1 VANTALDHKPRVAA
15 ASLRVLLADLIDY
28 AGLFPPAALS
38 MDAAV
43 ESYSRYLAS
52 EDAWALARFVVPV
65 SRLGEFEAARA
76 RCARD
81 HLVWR
86 LSALLGPDLQGEV
99 AAIRQFND
107 RNQSAAQVD
116 AVEAKAATAADMQT
130 VMAALPPGISVF
142 FEVPPDLGL
151 TVLPA
156 IRTTGA
162 HAKIRTGG
170 VTADMFPT
178 PRTVAGFI
186 QQCASCGVA
195 FKATAGLHHPLRC
208 TKPLTYEAN
217 APVGV
222 MHGFLNVF
230 LAAALVLNGASVAV
244 LNHTLEN
251 QDARAFDFS
260 DDGVRF
266 SDWFLTT
273 GQLETAR
280 RTFAV
285 SFGSC
290 SFEEPLADLRE
301 LGLL

>member
-1 VANTALDHKPRVAA
+1 
-15 ASLRVLLADLIDY
+15 
-28 AGLFPPAALS
+28 
-38 MDAAV
+38 
-43 ESYSRYLAS
+43 
-52 EDAWALARFVVPV
+52 
-65 SRLGEFEAARA
+65 
-76 RCARD
+76 
-81 HLVWR
+81 
-86 LSALLGPDLQGEV
+86 
-99 AAIRQFND
+99 
-107 RNQSAAQVD
+107 
-116 AVEAKAATAADMQT
+116 
-130 VMAALPPGISVF
+130 
-142 FEVPPDLGL
+142 
-151 TVLPA
+151 
-156 IRTTGA
+156 
-162 HAKIRTGG
+162 
-170 VTADMFPT
+170 
-178 PRTVAGFI
+178 
-186 QQCASCGVA
+186 
-195 FKATAGLHHPLRC
+195 
-208 TKPLTYEAN
+208 
-217 APVGV
+217 